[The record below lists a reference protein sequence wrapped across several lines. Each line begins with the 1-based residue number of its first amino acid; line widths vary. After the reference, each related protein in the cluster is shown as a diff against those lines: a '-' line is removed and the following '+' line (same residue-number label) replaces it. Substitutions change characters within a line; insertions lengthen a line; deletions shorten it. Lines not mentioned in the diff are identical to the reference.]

1 MAPTQKKNSREKDK
15 LTIALH
21 QVKSYFLYALG
32 FSASIN
38 ILMLTPIVYM
48 LQVYDRVVSS
58 GSMSTL
64 GMLTL
69 LMVLLLLASGGFEW
83 VRSRLLV
90 AANFRLEKNLRDTV
104 SRAASQHV
112 LQGGNPGEAGQAM
125 ADLLR
130 LRQFIPGKGIFAFMD
145 APWTPIYILL

>member
-1 MAPTQKKNSREKDK
+1 MSPTQKKNFLEKDK
-15 LTIALH
+15 LAIALQ
-21 QVKSYFLYALG
+21 QVKSYFFYAFA
-32 FSASIN
+32 FSACVN
-38 ILMLTPIVYM
+38 ILMLTPIIYM

-64 GMLTL
+64 GMLTI
-69 LMVLLLLASGGFEW
+69 LMVLLLVASGGFEW

-112 LQGGNPGEAGQAM
+112 LQTGNPGMAGQAM
-125 ADLLR
+125 TDLLQ
-130 LRQFIPGKGIFAFMD
+130 LNCYKVLEEI
-145 APWTPIYILL
+145 